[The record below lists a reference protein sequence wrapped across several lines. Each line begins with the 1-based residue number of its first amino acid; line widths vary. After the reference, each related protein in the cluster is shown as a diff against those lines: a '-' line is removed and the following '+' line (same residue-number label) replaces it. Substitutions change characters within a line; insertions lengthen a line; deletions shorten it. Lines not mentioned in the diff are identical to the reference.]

1 VARAFA
7 KEVEIVPG
15 VPATCGVLVG
25 AVFCCFGRRGGDAVS
40 LTGFGLISGDGGE
53 AVGCSG
59 VGVDTGPGLISS
71 DGGGAVSCCSVV
83 EAAPRFSEGLA
94 AIPAP
99 FPFCKEGISFWLASN
114 LVCNSVFSFC
124 NWASSATAFAALFS
138 TSEIF
143 SSLSAT
149 AVSRDLRSRS

>member
-1 VARAFA
+1 MARAFA
-7 KEVEIVPG
+7 KEIEIVPG

-40 LTGFGLISGDGGE
+40 LTGFGLISG
-53 AVGCSG
+53 
-59 VGVDTGPGLISS
+59 